1 MQGLVLLL
9 DEANL
14 ARVQAM
20 AEALEQ
26 FGGTTSTVG
35 MPHVTLHA
43 AEQYELEKV
52 KERAISIGRSL
63 PPVPVSSTGIGV
75 FPGEKTYVYLSVI
88 RNPRLGLLQRTVY
101 DEIAHFGTGSAPV
114 WAPNR
119 WVPHITLAQ
128 FEHGARTGEAVQYLL
143 AQETVFDFVATEF
156 SVVEG
161 EPKVSV
167 IVTAPFDA

>member
-1 MQGLVLLL
+1 MQGVVLLL

-26 FGGTTSTVG
+26 FGGVTSTVG

-43 AEQYELEKV
+43 AKQYELEKV

-63 PPVPVSSTGIGV
+63 PPVPVTTTGIGV
-75 FPGEKTYVYLSVI
+75 FPGERTYVYLSVV
-88 RNPRLGLLQRTVY
+88 RSPRLALLQRTVY
-101 DEIAHFGTGSAPV
+101 DEIAHFGTGSEPV
-114 WAPNR
+114 WAPAR

-128 FEHGARTGEAVQYLL
+128 FEHGARTGEAIQYLL
-143 AQETVFDFVATEF
+143 TQETVFEFVAAEF
-156 SVVEG
+156 AVVEG
-161 EPKVSV
+161 DPTASV
-167 IVTAPFDA
+167 ILSAPFAA